1 MDSKD
6 WLLHPIAK
14 RQHGVFS
21 DEQAGV
27 QGFCRDA
34 LRWRLKRGVWCRVL
48 TGVSRLYWA
57 DDDFL
62 SRCWA
67 ASLWSARNDVA
78 SEDVP
83 QAALS
88 HKTAARLLGL
98 DVELSDDVEF
108 TNRRGPAGKPRSW
121 LQVYCSKVALKTVTV
136 GGLVVTTAARTL
148 VDLAATLDE
157 REHAR
162 VTRLALRQGRVTVEA
177 LSDELRAFGGF
188 EKKRMTLLV
197 RV

>member
-6 WLLHPIAK
+6 WSLHPIAK

-21 DEQAGV
+21 DEQAALH
-27 QGFCRDA
+27 GFCRDA
-34 LRWRLKRGVWCRVL
+34 LRWRLNRGIWCRVL

-67 ASLWSARNDVA
+67 ACLWSARNDLE

-98 DVELSDDVEF
+98 DVESSDEVEF
-108 TNRRGPAGKPRSW
+108 TNRRGPTGKPRSW
-121 LQVYCSKVALKTVTV
+121 LKVYRSKVRLKTVTV
-136 GGLVVTTAARTL
+136 GGLVVTSAARTL
-148 VDLAATLDE
+148 VDLAATLE
-157 REHAR
+157 ESEHAR
-162 VTRLALRQGRVTVEA
+162 VTRLALRQGRVTLEA

-188 EKKRMTLLV
+188 AKKRMKLLV